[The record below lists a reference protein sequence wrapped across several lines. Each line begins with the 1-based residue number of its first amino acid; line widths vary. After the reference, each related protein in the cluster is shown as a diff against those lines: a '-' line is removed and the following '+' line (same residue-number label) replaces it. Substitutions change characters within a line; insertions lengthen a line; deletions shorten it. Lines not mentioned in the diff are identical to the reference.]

1 MNRALVVLAVLVV
14 LLGGGVATTGSF
26 TDGDEVATD
35 SGVYLSPADSE
46 NADRYVAY
54 DGAGELRLRFG
65 SVPPDARTSV
75 DDLFLVGFAGYE
87 GDDSATTVEIDA
99 DAEGV
104 TLYRMDTGERVTGG
118 EITLEPEASVTL
130 GATVPP
136 TVGSYTESVR
146 FTVDVPEDDTGSD
159 PGDGTGGPSDSGND
173 DGGPSDSGN
182 GDGGPSDSGNGDGGP
197 SDSGNGDGGPSDSG
211 NGDGGPS
218 DSGNGDGTGGNDGGT
233 GSGSGGDSAGDGDS
247 GTGSDGGDDGTGDDG
262 TGDDGTSGSGS
273 GTDGGDS
280 GTGGDADSGAD
291 GADAGSDGA
300 DGDSDAGDG
309 TDDGEADGTANDV
322 SDSAEGD
329 PTAEPA
335 GGQFELL
342 PVEWSLFAGFLA
354 GLSNYLVQTRIRDVV
369 PALKTE
375 RSERRARLRSI
386 LVREAVITLAVI
398 ALTVLVAS
406 VLSSAGVTGTPQ
418 LVATLAFSAVV
429 GGVSGVRGFPRI

>member
-54 DGAGELRLRFG
+54 DDAGELRLRFG

-87 GDDSATTVEIDA
+87 GDDSATTVEIDT

-118 EITLEPEASVTL
+118 EITLEPGMSVTL
-130 GATVPP
+130 GAIVPP
-136 TVGSYTESVR
+136 TVESYTESVR
-146 FTVDVPEDDTGSD
+146 FTVDVPEDDAGSG
-159 PGDGTGGPSDSGND
+159 PGDGSDGGDGGTGGGAGSGGS
-173 DGGPSDSGN
+173 DGGPSDSG
-182 GDGGPSDSGNGDGGP
+182 D
-197 SDSGNGDGGPSDSG
+197 
-211 NGDGGPS
+211 
-218 DSGNGDGTGGNDGGT
+218 GDGTGGD
-233 GSGSGGDSAGDGDS
+233 DSAGDGNS
-247 GTGSDGGDDGTGDDG
+247 GTGSDGGDDGT
-262 TGDDGTSGSGS
+262 SGS
-273 GTDGGDS
+273 GTGGGDGGTGGDGDS
-280 GTGGDADSGAD
+280 TGGDADGSAD
-291 GADAGSDGA
+291 GSDGA
-300 DGDSDAGDG
+300 DDDSDAGDR
-309 TDDGEADGTANDV
+309 TDSGEADGTADDV

-354 GLSNYLVQTRIRDVV
+354 GLSNYLVQTRFRDVV

-386 LVREAVITLAVI
+386 LAREAVVMLSVM
-398 ALTVLVAS
+398 ALTVLVAG
-406 VLSSAGVTGTPQ
+406 VLSSAGIIGVTQ
-418 LVATLAFSAVV
+418 LIATLGFSAVL
-429 GGVSGVRGFPRI
+429 GGVFGVRGFPKI

>member
-54 DGAGELRLRFG
+54 DDAGELRLRFG

-87 GDDSATTVEIDA
+87 GDDSATTVEIDT

-118 EITLEPEASVTL
+118 EITLEPGMSVTL
-130 GATVPP
+130 GAIVPP
-136 TVGSYTESVR
+136 TVESYTESVR
-146 FTVDVPEDDTGSD
+146 FTVDVPEDDAGSG
-159 PGDGTGGPSDSGND
+159 PGDGSDGGDGGTGGGAGSGGS
-173 DGGPSDSGN
+173 DGGPSDSG
-182 GDGGPSDSGNGDGGP
+182 D
-197 SDSGNGDGGPSDSG
+197 
-211 NGDGGPS
+211 
-218 DSGNGDGTGGNDGGT
+218 GDGTGGD
-233 GSGSGGDSAGDGDS
+233 DSAGDGNS
-247 GTGSDGGDDGTGDDG
+247 GTGSDGGDDGT
-262 TGDDGTSGSGS
+262 SGS
-273 GTDGGDS
+273 GTGGGDGGTGGDGDS
-280 GTGGDADSGAD
+280 TGGDADGSAD
-291 GADAGSDGA
+291 GSDGA
-300 DGDSDAGDG
+300 DDDSDAGDR
-309 TDDGEADGTANDV
+309 TDGGEADGTADDV

-354 GLSNYLVQTRIRDVV
+354 GLSNYLVQTRFRDVV

-386 LVREAVITLAVI
+386 LAREAVVMLSVM
-398 ALTVLVAS
+398 ALTVLVAG
-406 VLSSAGVTGTPQ
+406 VLSSAGIIGVTQ
-418 LVATLAFSAVV
+418 LIATLGFSAVL
-429 GGVSGVRGFPRI
+429 GGVFGVRGFPKI

>member
-159 PGDGTGGPSDSGND
+159 PGDGTGGGTGGPSDSGD
-173 DGGPSDSGN
+173 DGGGPDDSGN
-182 GDGGPSDSGNGDGGP
+182 GDGGPADSGD
-197 SDSGNGDGGPSDSG
+197 
-211 NGDGGPS
+211 
-218 DSGNGDGTGGNDGGT
+218 GDGTGGNDGGT

-291 GADAGSDGA
+291 GGDGGSDGT

-354 GLSNYLVQTRIRDVV
+354 GLSNYLVQTRIKDVV

>member
-35 SGVYLSPADSE
+35 SSVYLSPADSE

-54 DGAGELRLRFG
+54 DDAGELRLRFG

-75 DDLFLVGFAGYE
+75 DDLFLVRFAGYE
-87 GDDSATTVEIDA
+87 GDDSATTVEIDT

-130 GATVPP
+130 GATILP

-159 PGDGTGGPSDSGND
+159 PGDGT
-173 DGGPSDSGN
+173 DGGDGGTGGGAGSGG
-182 GDGGPSDSGNGDGGP
+182 GDGGPGDSGDGDGTG
-197 SDSGNGDGGPSDSG
+197 GD
-211 NGDGGPS
+211 
-218 DSGNGDGTGGNDGGT
+218 DGTGGNDGGS
-233 GSGSGGDSAGDGDS
+233 GSGSGGDSAEDGDG

-262 TGDDGTSGSGS
+262 TGDDGTGGSGS

-280 GTGGDADSGAD
+280 GTDGDSDSTGGDADGSAD
-291 GADAGSDGA
+291 GGDDGTDGG
-300 DGDSDAGDG
+300 DGDSAAGDE
-309 TDDGEADGTANDV
+309 TDDGEAEGTADDL

-342 PVEWSLFAGFLA
+342 PVGWSLFAGFLA
-354 GLSNYLVQTRIRDVV
+354 GLSNYLVQTRITDVV

-386 LVREAVITLAVI
+386 LAREAVVMLAVM
-398 ALTVLVAS
+398 ALTVLVAGA
-406 VLSSAGVTGTPQ
+406 LSGAGINGITQLIVTLG
-418 LVATLAFSAVV
+418 FSAIA
-429 GGVSGVRGFPRI
+429 GGLSGARGFPRI

>member
-159 PGDGTGGPSDSGND
+159 PGDGTGGGTGGPSDSGD
-173 DGGPSDSGN
+173 DGGGPDDSGN
-182 GDGGPSDSGNGDGGP
+182 GDGGPTDSGD
-197 SDSGNGDGGPSDSG
+197 
-211 NGDGGPS
+211 
-218 DSGNGDGTGGNDGGT
+218 GDGTGGNDGGT

-354 GLSNYLVQTRIRDVV
+354 GLSNYLVQTRIKDVV

>member
-54 DGAGELRLRFG
+54 DDAGELRLRFG

-87 GDDSATTVEIDA
+87 GDDSATTVEIDT

-118 EITLEPEASVTL
+118 EITLEPGMSVTL
-130 GATVPP
+130 GAIVPP
-136 TVGSYTESVR
+136 TVESYTESVR
-146 FTVDVPEDDTGSD
+146 FTVDVPEDDAGSG
-159 PGDGTGGPSDSGND
+159 PGDGSDGGDGGTGGGAGSGGS
-173 DGGPSDSGN
+173 DGGPSDSG
-182 GDGGPSDSGNGDGGP
+182 D
-197 SDSGNGDGGPSDSG
+197 
-211 NGDGGPS
+211 
-218 DSGNGDGTGGNDGGT
+218 GDGTGGD
-233 GSGSGGDSAGDGDS
+233 DSAGDGNS
-247 GTGSDGGDDGTGDDG
+247 GTGSDGGDDGT
-262 TGDDGTSGSGS
+262 SGS
-273 GTDGGDS
+273 GTGGGDGGTGGDGDS
-280 GTGGDADSGAD
+280 TGGDADGSAD
-291 GADAGSDGA
+291 GSDGA
-300 DGDSDAGDG
+300 DDDSDAGDR
-309 TDDGEADGTANDV
+309 TDSGEADGTADDV

-354 GLSNYLVQTRIRDVV
+354 GLSNYLVQTRFRDVV

-386 LVREAVITLAVI
+386 LAREAVVMLAVM
-398 ALTVLVAS
+398 ALTVLVAGA
-406 VLSSAGVTGTPQ
+406 LSGAGITGITQ
-418 LVATLAFSAVV
+418 LIATLGFSAIA
-429 GGVSGVRGFPRI
+429 GGLSGARGFPRI

>member
-65 SVPPDARTSV
+65 SVPPDARTTV

-87 GDDSATTVEIDA
+87 GDDSATTVEIDT

-159 PGDGTGGPSDSGND
+159 PGDGTGGGTGGPSDSGD
-173 DGGPSDSGN
+173 DGGGPSDSGN
-182 GDGGPSDSGNGDGGP
+182 GDGGPDDSGDGDGGPDDSGNGDGGP
-197 SDSGNGDGGPSDSG
+197 DDSGD
-211 NGDGGPS
+211 
-218 DSGNGDGTGGNDGGT
+218 GDGTGGNDGGT

-429 GGVSGVRGFPRI
+429 GGVSGVRGIPRI

>member
-159 PGDGTGGPSDSGND
+159 PGDGTGGPSDSGD
-173 DGGPSDSGN
+173 GTGGPSDSGDDD
-182 GDGGPSDSGNGDGGP
+182 GEPGDSGDDDGGPADSGD
-197 SDSGNGDGGPSDSG
+197 
-211 NGDGGPS
+211 
-218 DSGNGDGTGGNDGGT
+218 GDGTGGNDGGT

-247 GTGSDGGDDGTGDDG
+247 GTGSDGGDDGT
-262 TGDDGTSGSGS
+262 SGSGS

-280 GTGGDADSGAD
+280 GTGGDADSTGGDADSGAD
-291 GADAGSDGA
+291 GGDGGSDGA
-300 DGDSDAGDG
+300 DGDPDAGDG

-342 PVEWSLFAGFLA
+342 PIEWSLFAGFLA

-429 GGVSGVRGFPRI
+429 GGVSGVRGFRRI